1 MFDSEFPTVSVVM
14 PVYNAERF
22 LRVAVESVLQQ
33 TFTDF
38 EFIII
43 NDGSTDKS
51 DTIVQSFNDA
61 RIRSIVNQQ
70 NMGVTIALNKAI
82 ELCKGRYIARMDAD
96 DVSMPERLQ
105 RQVEYLHAHPEISL
119 VASVAEM
126 IDLDGE
132 HLGWWNTDR
141 ENISEAEIRSTIART
156 NCIAHPTI
164 MIRAEVMKAH
174 GYRQEKNAAEDY
186 DLWLRLISH
195 GHRIAKLNEP
205 LLRYRIHQQSVT
217 ANAKLA
223 VSNNLRVFRQKS
235 VFLMYAMRSFRVNS
249 FFFRVLYSAAR
260 SYGAYMKE
268 KIPGWLSSLKRVL
281 TISPFHV
288 FDQLKTLQ
296 RTLAICE
303 PRYVFFFPYTHMGG
317 AERVH
322 ADIVQAFAKEKCLVV
337 FTGFSNDESF
347 LFHFR
352 HSNTEVL
359 LVPECLHHPF
369 TKKKAR
375 IAFQHFVKSKS
386 ELRTLGSNSGY
397 YYELLPDMPA
407 DAICVDVIHAFKFQP
422 GANLAHLKYLP
433 LAMRL
438 NKRVFV
444 SQNAQSE
451 FVSFLKHHLHGPEV
465 SGRLAHITN
474 ATDAPT
480 FLEVKSDR
488 MAIIFVGRDSSEKR
502 FHLFERIALQLK
514 PRYTDITFETAGVA
528 KQTDSLIAHHGKLDD
543 EALNK
548 LYQRACMLVLCSSRE
563 GFPMVVMEAM
573 VNGVVPLCTAVGDIP
588 NHINHTNGVLIYVTD
603 ETEIVNEFCK
613 AIVNLYANKQLCQQ
627 LSVNAC
633 EYAQQ
638 HFSRSVFEEAYRKL
652 LE

>member
-260 SYGAYMKE
+260 SYGA
-268 KIPGWLSSLKRVL
+268 
-281 TISPFHV
+281 
-288 FDQLKTLQ
+288 
-296 RTLAICE
+296 
-303 PRYVFFFPYTHMGG
+303 
-317 AERVH
+317 
-322 ADIVQAFAKEKCLVV
+322 
-337 FTGFSNDESF
+337 
-347 LFHFR
+347 
-352 HSNTEVL
+352 
-359 LVPECLHHPF
+359 
-369 TKKKAR
+369 
-375 IAFQHFVKSKS
+375 
-386 ELRTLGSNSGY
+386 
-397 YYELLPDMPA
+397 
-407 DAICVDVIHAFKFQP
+407 
-422 GANLAHLKYLP
+422 
-433 LAMRL
+433 
-438 NKRVFV
+438 
-444 SQNAQSE
+444 
-451 FVSFLKHHLHGPEV
+451 
-465 SGRLAHITN
+465 
-474 ATDAPT
+474 
-480 FLEVKSDR
+480 
-488 MAIIFVGRDSSEKR
+488 
-502 FHLFERIALQLK
+502 
-514 PRYTDITFETAGVA
+514 
-528 KQTDSLIAHHGKLDD
+528 
-543 EALNK
+543 
-548 LYQRACMLVLCSSRE
+548 
-563 GFPMVVMEAM
+563 
-573 VNGVVPLCTAVGDIP
+573 
-588 NHINHTNGVLIYVTD
+588 
-603 ETEIVNEFCK
+603 
-613 AIVNLYANKQLCQQ
+613 
-627 LSVNAC
+627 
-633 EYAQQ
+633 
-638 HFSRSVFEEAYRKL
+638 
-652 LE
+652 